1 LRLAVADEAAPI
13 DALPPRPAARI
24 LRAKEARAWQDG
36 YAFLD
41 VARREAEQLRDTARR
56 AYASEYAQGY
66 KDGKAEGEAEAAR
79 IVSQAAAE
87 VDRYL
92 GGIQAEV
99 IDLALDVVRRMLGE
113 FDVSELVAKAA
124 RQAIAEVRR
133 SKYLRVSVHPE
144 AVAAVQ
150 NELRSILSESDLGM
164 TVEIDADNTLA
175 ACACI
180 VSTDIAVVDA
190 SIDAQLKAIA
200 EAVAAKPGT
209 QP

>member
-1 LRLAVADEAAPI
+1 MAREAAI
-13 DALPPRPAARI
+13 DDLPRRPTGRI

-36 YAFLD
+36 YGFLD
-41 VARREAEQLRDTARR
+41 VARREAEQLRDSARR

-66 KDGKAEGEAEAAR
+66 NDGKAGGDAEAAR
-79 IVSQAAAE
+79 IVSEAAAE

-99 IDLALDVVRRMLGE
+99 IDLALDVVKRMLGE

-124 RQAIAEVRR
+124 SQAIAEIRR
-133 SKYLRVSVHPE
+133 SKYLRVSVHPD
-144 AVAAVQ
+144 AVTAVQ
-150 NELRSILSESDLGM
+150 DELRSILSESDLGM
-164 TVEIDADNTLA
+164 TVEIDADNTLDPG
-175 ACACI
+175 ACI

-200 EAVAAKPGT
+200 AAITTKSGAQT
-209 QP
+209 

>member
-1 LRLAVADEAAPI
+1 MAREAAPI
-13 DALPPRPAARI
+13 DDLPRRPTGRI

-36 YAFLD
+36 YGFLD
-41 VARREAEQLRDTARR
+41 VARREAEQLRDSARR

-66 KDGKAEGEAEAAR
+66 EDGKAEGDAEAAR

-124 RQAIAEVRR
+124 RQAIAEIRR
-133 SKYLRVSVHPE
+133 SKYLRVSVHPD
-144 AVAAVQ
+144 AATAVQ
-150 NELRSILSESDLGM
+150 DELRTILSESDLGM

-175 ACACI
+175 AGACI

-200 EAVAAKPGT
+200 AAVATKAGA
-209 QP
+209 QA